1 MRPRLVATDLDGTF
15 LGADSAAHPANLEAA
30 RQLIDAGIEF
40 VVATGRPRR
49 WLGQLQ
55 PLLELNPVVIS
66 SNGAAI
72 GRLASDGPDTVH
84 PIPPSEVGRL
94 ADELPASLDA
104 VFGVEFPRG
113 WGHEAHY
120 PAVDPGAVV
129 ASLSD
134 LLSSGPVLKLM
145 VHTREADTEELAAVV
160 TRVAGDK
167 MVCTFSWTAEHG
179 TVELSAAGVTKGAAL
194 AEVISARGLDP
205 AECAAFGDMP
215 NDLDML
221 QLVGW
226 PFVMAGAH
234 PSLLGH
240 GFTVIGD
247 HADGAVGQQFARWL
261 ADLSTI

>member
-15 LGADSAAHPANLEAA
+15 LGADSAAHPDNLEAA

-55 PLLELNPVVIS
+55 PLLELNPLVIS

-72 GRLASDGPDTVH
+72 GRLAADRPDVVH

-94 ADELPASLDA
+94 ADELPANLGA
-104 VFGVEFPRG
+104 VFGVEFPRE
-113 WGHEAHY
+113 WGHEADF
-120 PAVDPGAVV
+120 PARDTGAVV
-129 ASLSD
+129 APLAD
-134 LLSSGPVLKLM
+134 LLESGPVLKLM
-145 VHTREADTEELAAVV
+145 IHTRETDTEELAAVV
-160 TRVAGDK
+160 ARVAGDK

-194 AEVISARGLDP
+194 AEVIAARGLDP

-215 NDLDML
+215 NDLEML
-221 QLVGW
+221 HLVGW

-240 GFTVIGD
+240 GFTVIGH
-247 HADGAVGQQFARWL
+247 HADGAVGRQLIRWVEGRP
-261 ADLSTI
+261 TT